1 MIERNEPQL
10 SRRERQI
17 MDVIYAQGR
26 ATAQEVIDHLPD
38 PPSYSAIRALLGILE
53 RKGHVSHTKDGAK
66 YVYLPTQPRQ
76 RAAQSAL
83 KRLLTTFFDNSA
95 EKAVAA
101 LLDNSDTKITDEE
114 LDRLG
119 KLIRKAKKENR

>member
-1 MIERNEPQL
+1 MTERNEMHL

-17 MDVIYAQGR
+17 MDVIYSQGR
-26 ATAQEVIDHLPD
+26 ATALEVIERLPD

-53 RKGHVSHTKDGAK
+53 RKGHLSHVKDGAK

-76 RAAQSAL
+76 RAAQSAI

-101 LLDNSDTKITDEE
+101 LLDSSDTKISDEE

>member
-1 MIERNEPQL
+1 MKIPPVHEL

-17 MDVIYAQGR
+17 IDILYTQGR
-26 ATAQEVIDHLPD
+26 ATAAEVQSLLPD
-38 PPSYSAIRALLGILE
+38 PPSYSAIRALLSILE
-53 RKGHVSHTKDGAK
+53 RKGHLSHAKDGAK

-76 RAAQSAL
+76 RAAESAL
-83 KRLLTTFFDNSA
+83 KRLLKTFFDNSA

-101 LLDNSDTKITDEE
+101 LLDSSDTKISDEE

-119 KLIRKAKKENR
+119 KLIKKAKKENA